1 MRVQHPEG
9 MPRFRGGHAGEIL
22 GSELERA
29 RQYRDQAAELLR
41 LSERIAEADQRRT
54 LVDLA
59 STYHRMAEQI
69 EEIYRLDIRPLGHT

>member
-1 MRVQHPEG
+1 MS
-9 MPRFRGGHAGEIL
+9 A
-22 GSELERA
+22 ELDRA

-41 LSERIAEADQRRT
+41 LSERVTEPDQRRT

-69 EEIYRLDIRPLGHT
+69 EEIYRLDIRPMGHK